1 VGHTLRRPSLVI
13 VAFFAVSCSGDS
25 SGVPLLDPGDASY
38 SHPFDPPRVV
48 DSTASCTRLMTYAI
62 LSLGRRFHEFALS
75 INFIDN
81 CSRSGGGYTYW
92 ESYIDGDY
100 ADGDYTP
107 TSRDFVLIPDTTKM
121 PRFSA
126 TFDGTY
132 VRFILPANPDSL
144 APTPVEMELGPRQ
157 PF

>member
-1 VGHTLRRPSLVI
+1 MGHTPLRLSLVL
-13 VAFFAVSCSGDS
+13 VAFTAASCEGEA
-25 SGVPLLDPGDASY
+25 SGVVPLDPGDASY

-48 DSTASCTRLMTYAI
+48 DSTAACTRLMTYAI
-62 LSLGRRFHEFALS
+62 MSFGRRFHEFALS

-81 CSRSGGGYTYW
+81 CSASGGGYTYW

-100 ADGDYTP
+100 TTTG
-107 TSRDFVLIPDTTKM
+107 RDFVLIPDTTKM
-121 PRFSA
+121 PRFPG

-144 APTPVEMELGPRQ
+144 APTPVEMQLGPRQ

>member
-1 VGHTLRRPSLVI
+1 MGRTPVTPLLL
-13 VAFFAVSCSGDS
+13 FAALLGGSCKGDS
-25 SGVPLLDPGDASY
+25 SGVLPLDPGDASY
-38 SHPFDPPRVV
+38 SHAYDPVRVV
-48 DSTASCTRLMTYAI
+48 DSNATCDRLMTYAI
-62 LSLGRRFHEFALS
+62 ISLGRRYHEFGLS

-100 ADGDYTP
+100 
-107 TSRDFVLIPDTTKM
+107 TSIGREFVLIPDPARM
-121 PRFSA
+121 PRFSG

-132 VRFILPANPDSL
+132 VRFTLPANPDSL
-144 APTPVEMELGPRQ
+144 APTPVDMELGPRQ